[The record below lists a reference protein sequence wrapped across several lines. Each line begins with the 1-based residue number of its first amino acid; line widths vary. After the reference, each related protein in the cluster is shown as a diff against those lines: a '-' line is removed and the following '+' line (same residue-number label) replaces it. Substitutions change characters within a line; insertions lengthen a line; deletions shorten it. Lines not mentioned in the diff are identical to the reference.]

1 MSDVRPPDGGAGYRG
16 ALPPRNDW
24 LARGWVLA
32 VIAIFIGMFV
42 LAALNVPSVLFPEPT
57 PIPVPSVAPSGSG
70 SPDGSA
76 SPEPSGT
83 AEPSGSP
90 EASPSP

>member
-1 MSDVRPPDGGAGYRG
+1 MSDVKPTDGGAGYRG

-32 VIAIFIGMFV
+32 VIAMFIGMFV

-57 PIPVPSVAPSGSG
+57 PVPVPSVAPSGSG
-70 SPDGSA
+70 SPDASASQEASADGSA
-76 SPEPSGT
+76 SPDT
-83 AEPSGSP
+83 
-90 EASPSP
+90 SPSP